1 MRLSLLKIIK
11 KYIYIY
17 THTYLNLKFQKKQIC
32 QTKSMKFIQSQFNNF
47 NCIIDIVDWSGYYLG
62 NRKSDPVLM
71 KLFIKTRWEL
81 LELGFERGLEG
92 VCVIWLIGYNWL
104 AVLFFKLILFCFN
117 HEFNKAH
124 RGSQTF
130 L

>member
-1 MRLSLLKIIK
+1 
-11 KYIYIY
+11 
-17 THTYLNLKFQKKQIC
+17 
-32 QTKSMKFIQSQFNNF
+32 MKFTQFQFNNF

-81 LELGFERGLEG
+81 LELGFERGLDGG
-92 VCVIWLIGYNWL
+92 VCTIWLIGYNWL

-117 HEFNKAH
+117 HELNKAH